1 MLKIQ
6 TTFSACNILGV
17 RLKTV
22 TKKSFHATVQRVEIC
37 RVQETSQED
46 EENDLEQFSRKY
58 KKSLTTNEDLSKQ
71 ASRWTT
77 RKEQR

>member
-1 MLKIQ
+1 MLKIRHSPLAI
-6 TTFSACNILGV
+6 FSVA
-17 RLKTV
+17 RLKST

-37 RVQETSQED
+37 RVQEASQED

-58 KKSLTTNEDLSKQ
+58 KKSLATSEDLREQ

-77 RKEQR
+77 RKERR